1 MDDRRWAVARP
12 QAAPEAGHQPR
23 SRRECVGEL
32 VQIDGCEHWWFEDR
46 GPQCTLLVF
55 VDDATGRLMHLQF
68 VESESTFAY
77 FHATRAYLESWGKP
91 VAFYSDKPASFA
103 SITRARS
110 AATA

>member
-1 MDDRRWAVARP
+1 MI
-12 QAAPEAGHQPR
+12 EAGLWLDRKQRLKRVHQPR
-23 SRRECVGEL
+23 HRRECAGEL

-55 VDDATGRLMHLQF
+55 IDDATSRLMHLQF

-77 FHATRAYLESWGKP
+77 FHATRAYLEAWGKP
-91 VAFYSDKPASFA
+91 VAFYSDKHGVF
-103 SITRARS
+103 RVNHGVRS